1 MARLTAQN
9 VETIPYGPL
18 GIIAMPG
25 CEAFADKVDQY
36 LVQWRKNQALEH
48 QGSIAFYGYQRETYK
63 INISCLLYTS
73 PSPRD

>member
-25 CEAFADKVDQY
+25 CEAFADKVAPMY
-36 LVQWRKNQALEH
+36 ENWETT
-48 QGSIAFYGYQRETYK
+48 YGQDIVDAVEKYRAQ
-63 INISCLLYTS
+63 
-73 PSPRD
+73 